1 MNQSVASANNVL
13 LVGWPPG
20 VTLRACECD
29 CEPAGA
35 SNGSVH
41 RGLPNRAAKSPS
53 PARFH
58 RQGQRAR
65 VTLFF
70 SYIKKEE
77 EAVLDAHCS
86 RETIDSG
93 SQAGNNH
100 RRRRADPVWPLGE
113 NDFERHADPLE
124 FASLRS
130 ADDKKDKAK
139 RCCRCADAL
148 RRYTPCPPQTSF
160 SPVHSDDTLF
170 FVTCQHSGLSNP
182 CLRERTRTQRSRE
195 FLPDMCTLYTRY
207 TNVSSIM

>member
-29 CEPAGA
+29 CEAAGA

-77 EAVLDAHCS
+77 EAVLDAHSS

-113 NDFERHADPLE
+113 NDFVRHTDPLE
-124 FASLRS
+124 FASLRTINRTRQKG
-130 ADDKKDKAK
+130 AVVAQTHYAVT
-139 RCCRCADAL
+139 RLAPA
-148 RRYTPCPPQTSF
+148 PTSF
-160 SPVHSDDTLF
+160 SPVNSDDTLF